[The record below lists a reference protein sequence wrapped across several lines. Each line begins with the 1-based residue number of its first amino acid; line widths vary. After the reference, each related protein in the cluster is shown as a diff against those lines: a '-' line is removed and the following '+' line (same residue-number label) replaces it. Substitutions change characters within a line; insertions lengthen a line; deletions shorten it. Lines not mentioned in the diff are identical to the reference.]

1 MVWDNKSGLEFRYS
15 TKTSKVIL
23 LSLVY
28 KQDWRTLTLSRKA
41 CKDLA
46 TPAGNRLVDNP
57 RIVGGYHEI
66 FCSPKFIQSF
76 LSKCNISR
84 KLNFSI
90 LRQQS
95 ATFSGS

>member
-66 FCSPKFIQSF
+66 FLFTEKLESKFSF
-76 LSKCNISR
+76 KMQYLKE
-84 KLNFSI
+84 
-90 LRQQS
+90 
-95 ATFSGS
+95 T